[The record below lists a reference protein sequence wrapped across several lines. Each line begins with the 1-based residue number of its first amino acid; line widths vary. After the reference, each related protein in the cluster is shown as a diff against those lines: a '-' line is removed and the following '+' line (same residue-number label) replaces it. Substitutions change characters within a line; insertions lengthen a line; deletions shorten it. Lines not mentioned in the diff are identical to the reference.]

1 MMDFDQMLEAWKA
14 QDEKPLYGVNGD
26 LLRLVLQSEQDKI
39 RRKLRRDQWII
50 YIVGPGM
57 ALFAA
62 FWLGVAILNGIPALH
77 VAAAGVGAA
86 TFVVWVG
93 AYWVSRRRQA
103 RRERAFG
110 NSLKDEIGRSL
121 SLVEYE
127 IANSRWKAALLW
139 TAPVMIGAA
148 LIYWLSFQ
156 INTDSGFSWW
166 NHALTAYAVLWSIG
180 LTAYAGDRNVKQRLE
195 PRRQHLRELLQT
207 LEASE

>member
-1 MMDFDQMLEAWKA
+1 MDFDQMLEAWKA

-26 LLRLVLQSEQDKI
+26 LLRLVLQSEQAKI

-77 VAAAGVGAA
+77 VAAAGVGVA

-93 AYWVSRRRQA
+93 AYWVSRGRLM

-127 IANSRWKAALLW
+127 IANSRWRPAVLW
-139 TAPVMIGAA
+139 TAPVLIGSL

-166 NHALTAYAVLWSIG
+166 NHATMVFAVLWSIG
-180 LTAYAGDRNVKQRLE
+180 LTAYAGDRNVKRRLE
-195 PRRQHLRELLQT
+195 PRQQHLRELLQA
-207 LEASE
+207 LEANE